1 MLIDLFQNV
10 DIRNVDVEQ
19 TKCWRIT
26 KEMLTKSK
34 GNVDRFKMLIFEN
47 MPKNIHIGFSFVEL
61 IANNTVV
68 QTVLKMEQQF
78 VKKYI

>member
-1 MLIDLFQNV
+1 
-10 DIRNVDVEQ
+10 
-19 TKCWRIT
+19 
-26 KEMLTKSK
+26 MLTKSK
-34 GNVDRFKMLIFEN
+34 RNVDRFKMLIFEN
-47 MPKNIHIGFSFVEL
+47 MSKNIHIGSSFVEL